1 MDRPRSLVGRT
12 AGGAYICEEWE
23 LRVTARCLDEDL
35 NASAAAEFEELRGL
49 EIIKAFIGDRSASPV
64 SGKELN
70 PMSSGHEVFALGYGH
85 AHRGATLYD
94 EGNAV
99 VWLLAY
105 GRHRSGDDDDFYPW
119 VKELDRE
126 GRLIPV
132 QADYR
137 RMLVERDRRF
147 VEAVVVETPV
157 ILRDARKAEGEY
169 KAIVGGE
176 LGVSLSIEIDDEL
189 DAQAIT
195 VAFPADAIQSWDQ
208 CTVLLAALA
217 PGREWDSIGRMPSR
231 QLDDGELAFTVMSAR
246 GGGV

>member
-1 MDRPRSLVGRT
+1 MDRPPSLVGRA
-12 AGGAYICEEWE
+12 AGGAYICEKWE

-35 NASAAAEFEELRGL
+35 NASSAAEFEELRGL
-49 EIIKAFIGDRSASPV
+49 EIIKAFMGDRSASPV
-64 SGKELN
+64 AGKELN

-119 VKELDRE
+119 VKALDRE

-132 QADYR
+132 HADYR

-176 LGVSLSIEIDDEL
+176 LGVSLS
-189 DAQAIT
+189 
-195 VAFPADAIQSWDQ
+195 
-208 CTVLLAALA
+208 
-217 PGREWDSIGRMPSR
+217 
-231 QLDDGELAFTVMSAR
+231 
-246 GGGV
+246 

>member
-1 MDRPRSLVGRT
+1 MDRPPSLVGRT

-35 NASAAAEFEELRGL
+35 NASATAEFEELRGL
-49 EIIKAFIGDRSASPV
+49 EIIKALISDRSTSPV

-85 AHRGATLYD
+85 AHRGATLHD
-94 EGNAV
+94 ESNAV
-99 VWLLAY
+99 VWLVAY
-105 GRHRSGDDDDFYPW
+105 GRHRSGDGDDFYPW
-119 VKELDRE
+119 VKALDQE
-126 GRLIPV
+126 GRLIPIH
-132 QADYR
+132 ADYR

-147 VEAVVVETPV
+147 VEAVVMETPV

-169 KAIVGGE
+169 KVVVGGE

-195 VAFPADAIQSWDQ
+195 VAFPANAIQSWDQ

-217 PGREWDSIGRMPSR
+217 PGREWDSIARMPSR
-231 QLDDGELAFTVMSAR
+231 ELVDGELAFTVMSAK
-246 GGGV
+246 GEGV